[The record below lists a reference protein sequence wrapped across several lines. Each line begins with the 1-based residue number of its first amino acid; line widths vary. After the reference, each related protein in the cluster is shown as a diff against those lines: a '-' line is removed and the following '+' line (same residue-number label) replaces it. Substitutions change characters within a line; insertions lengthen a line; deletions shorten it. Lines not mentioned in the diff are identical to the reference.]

1 MGTSFQSPI
10 PTKVQRQSEA
20 ICKFRLLNCD
30 RDFFFFQNPELQA
43 RLEKL
48 RAQQANKEYQ
58 EMTKNVDLNVSV
70 SNMVTILFRRRA

>member
-1 MGTSFQSPI
+1 MSSLI
-10 PTKVQRQSEA
+10 S
-20 ICKFRLLNCD
+20 
-30 RDFFFFQNPELQA
+30 FFQNPELEA

-70 SNMVTILFRRRA
+70 GNTVILRRFVLSIFHV

>member
-1 MGTSFQSPI
+1 MSS
-10 PTKVQRQSEA
+10 
-20 ICKFRLLNCD
+20 D
-30 RDFFFFQNPELQA
+30 FFFQNPELEA

-70 SNMVTILFRRRA
+70 GNTVILRRFVLSILHV